1 VDRRRLILSG
11 AAGLVTACA
20 SSPQRPLTTPVPDDR
35 MLFAQAHLEMHP
47 RVAAQHFDCAVG
59 ARLTAVPR
67 PALTAVFE
75 RLARE
80 VDSRV
85 QNDVGPADGACA
97 RLRPGEGR
105 VLQTS
110 RRAALV
116 AAYSRALSR
125 MAADRAGA
133 VAARA
138 RDLLD
143 SERLCGLADEAALNR
158 GWIVGSETFVELIE
172 GGDGFRALLDRA
184 AVEVAEARRD
194 PLENPAC
201 AAERRA
207 LSPLPDGG

>member
-1 VDRRRLILSG
+1 
-11 AAGLVTACA
+11 
-20 SSPQRPLTTPVPDDR
+20 
-35 MLFAQAHLEMHP
+35 MLFAQAHLELHP

-85 QNDVGPADGACA
+85 PNDVGPADGTCA

-158 GWIVGSETFVELIE
+158 GWIVGSDAFFALMGE
-172 GGDGFRALLDRA
+172 DGFPARLEQA
-184 AVEVAEARRD
+184 AAEVAEARRD
-194 PLENPAC
+194 PLESPGC

-207 LSPLPDGG
+207 LSPLPGAG